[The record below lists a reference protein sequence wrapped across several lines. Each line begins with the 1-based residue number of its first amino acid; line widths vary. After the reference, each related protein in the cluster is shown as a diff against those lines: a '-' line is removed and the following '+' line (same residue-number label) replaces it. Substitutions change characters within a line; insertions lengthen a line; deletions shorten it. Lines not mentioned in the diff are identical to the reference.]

1 MSSQRA
7 VWSEVQSRV
16 PGAADQ
22 RHVMANPPGEDRTTL
37 CGLIV
42 GRWIDSASPAILPK
56 CLDCQNRLV
65 ARRRVERATP
75 VADSPDPVREFYR
88 ALMDGLVHLEVTRT
102 RGAVTDF
109 RVMVDRS
116 EHDLPVMGPYGR
128 QQRLEDYWD
137 GKCAVKNPA
146 DQRMGCT
153 LIPGHSHPI
162 GPKGYDHLDA
172 RSGDA
177 WKML

>member
-1 MSSQRA
+1 VSSQA

-16 PGAADQ
+16 PEAADQ

-42 GRWIDSASPAILPK
+42 GKWIDSGSPAILPK
-56 CLDCQNRLV
+56 CLSCQNRLA
-65 ARRRVERATP
+65 ARRRVVRATP
-75 VADSPDPVREFYR
+75 VVDKPDPVQEFYR
-88 ALMDGLVHLEVTRT
+88 ALMDGLV
-102 RGAVTDF
+102 
-109 RVMVDRS
+109 
-116 EHDLPVMGPYGR
+116 
-128 QQRLEDYWD
+128 RLEAEGSGYRIRVDQPGLPKVSADYWD

-146 DQRMGCT
+146 DERMGCT
-153 LIPGHSHPI
+153 LVPGHSHPI

-177 WKML
+177 WKM

>member
-1 MSSQRA
+1 MSSQQA

-16 PGAADQ
+16 PEAADQ

-42 GRWIDSASPAILPK
+42 GRWIDSGSPAILPK
-56 CLDCQNRLV
+56 CLSCQNRLA
-65 ARRRVERATP
+65 ARRRVVRATP

-88 ALMDGLVHLEVTRT
+88 ALMDGLVHLEVKQ
-102 RGAVTDF
+102 GFNQGYHSTDY
-109 RVMVDRS
+109 RIVVDKPGQPKIS
-116 EHDLPVMGPYGR
+116 G
-128 QQRLEDYWD
+128 DYWD

-153 LIPGHSHPI
+153 LMPGHSHPI

>member
-1 MSSQRA
+1 MSSQPSSQRA

-22 RHVMANPPGEDRTTL
+22 RHVIANPPGEDRTTL

-42 GRWIDSASPAILPK
+42 GKWIDSGSPAILPK
-56 CLDCQNRLV
+56 CLSCQNRL
-65 ARRRVERATP
+65 ATRRRAVRAIP
-75 VADSPDPVREFYR
+75 VADSPDPVQEFYR
-88 ALMDGLVHLEVTRT
+88 ALMDGLVHLEVNRT
-102 RGAVTDF
+102 RGTVTDY
-109 RVMVDRS
+109 RVVVDKPGEPKIS
-116 EHDLPVMGPYGR
+116 G
-128 QQRLEDYWD
+128 DYWD

-153 LIPGHSHPI
+153 LTPGHARDM
-162 GPKGYDHLDA
+162 GPNRYDHLDA

-177 WKML
+177 WKMP